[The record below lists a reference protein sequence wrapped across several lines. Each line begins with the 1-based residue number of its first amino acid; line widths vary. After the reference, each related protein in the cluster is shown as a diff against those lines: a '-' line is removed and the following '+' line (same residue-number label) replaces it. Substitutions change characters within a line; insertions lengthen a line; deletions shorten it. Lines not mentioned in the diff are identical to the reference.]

1 MAWDLLRSFPKIT
14 VSLVQGDTGTYVNGE
29 WVLAPDAAVPLRV
42 IAPQPLTA
50 NQAQLIPDGE
60 HIRDYV
66 RSWSESKVFP
76 REGSRDADRIIWKG
90 DTYKVM
96 QADDR
101 ETVGG
106 FYAFE
111 MRRLEPGTT

>member
-1 MAWDLLRSFPKIT
+1 MLQRFPKIT
-14 VSLVQGDTGTYVNGE
+14 VSLIKGDTGAFVDGE
-29 WVLAPDAAVPLRV
+29 WVIDLDAGVPLRI

-50 NQAQLIPDGE
+50 SDAQQLPDGE
-60 HIRDYV
+60 HIRDYLK
-66 RSWSESKVFP
+66 SWSESKVRP
-76 REGSRDADRIIWKG
+76 REAGRDADRIVWNS

-96 QADDR
+96 QADNR
-101 ETVGG
+101 ATVGG